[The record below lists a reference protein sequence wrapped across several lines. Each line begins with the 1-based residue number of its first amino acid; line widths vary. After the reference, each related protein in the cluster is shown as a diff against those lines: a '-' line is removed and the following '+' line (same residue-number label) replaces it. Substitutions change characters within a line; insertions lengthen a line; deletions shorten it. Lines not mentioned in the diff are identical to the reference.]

1 MATSNTTD
9 ALLWYTNRIIDNKET
24 GVLEGRTLDELRSA
38 LDLATEE
45 ELVQLTDILF
55 RRKFNPLDYVQ
66 TPDPIE
72 LQSRDREAWLD
83 AIEDRFRFLAADGLT
98 VLRGRSH
105 EFTYRQALIQVC
117 HYLKIPYSKKL
128 TTTDIEAEIF
138 LNLMGRAWKKLPASE
153 KKSLTVRVQR
163 SLAQSN
169 FSEPLPVHLQHNP
182 MSLLV
187 KGGSALAVSSI
198 IKPILLQQMAR
209 QLALHFAKYQVAKEA
224 VVRGGVAAAAQVESY
239 LVLQTAGRGMALNAA
254 RYGATRSVFAL
265 LGPVLWGYFFA
276 DLGWRA
282 IATNYGRIIPT
293 IFALA
298 QIRLTRTECWEPV

>member
-1 MATSNTTD
+1 M
-9 ALLWYTNRIIDNKET
+9 
-24 GVLEGRTLDELRSA
+24 DELRSA

-83 AIEDRFRFLAADGLT
+83 AIENRFRFLAADGLT

-198 IKPILLQQMAR
+198 IKPILLQQITR

-224 VVRGGVAAAAQVESY
+224 VVRGGAAAAAQVESY

>member
-1 MATSNTTD
+1 M
-9 ALLWYTNRIIDNKET
+9 
-24 GVLEGRTLDELRSA
+24 DELRAA
-38 LDLATEE
+38 LELATEE

-66 TPDPIE
+66 TPDPIDV
-72 LQSRDREAWLD
+72 QSLDREAWLD
-83 AIEDRFRFLAADGLT
+83 AIEQRFRFLAADGLT
-98 VLRGRSH
+98 VLQGRSK

-117 HYLKIPYSKKL
+117 RFLKIPYSKHL
-128 TTTDIEAEIF
+128 ATTDIEAEIF
-138 LNLMGRAWKKLPASE
+138 LNLMGRAWKCLPASE
-153 KKSLTVRVQR
+153 KRSLTVRVQR
-163 SLAQSN
+163 SLAQTN

-198 IKPILLQQMAR
+198 LKPILLEKMAC
-209 QLALHFAKYQVAKEA
+209 QFAIHFAKYQVAKDA
-224 VVRGGVAAAAQVESY
+224 IVQGGAAAAAQFQHY
-239 LVLQTAGRGMALNAA
+239 LTLQSARRGMALNAA
-254 RYGATRSVFAL
+254 RYGVTRGVFAC
-265 LGPVLWGYFFA
+265 LGPMLWGYFFA

-298 QIRLTRTECWEPV
+298 QIRLTRAECWEPV

>member
-1 MATSNTTD
+1 M
-9 ALLWYTNRIIDNKET
+9 
-24 GVLEGRTLDELRSA
+24 DELRAA
-38 LDLATEE
+38 LELATEE
-45 ELVQLTDILF
+45 ELIQLTDILF

-72 LQSRDREAWLD
+72 IQSRDREAWLD
-83 AIEDRFRFLAADGLT
+83 ALEERFRFLAADGLT
-98 VLRGRSH
+98 VLRGRTG

-128 TTTDIEAEIF
+128 TTTELEEEIF
-138 LNLMGRAWKKLPASE
+138 LNLMGRAWKRLPASE
-153 KKSLTVRVQR
+153 KKSLTARVQR

-169 FSEPLPVHLQHNP
+169 LSEPLPVHIQHDP
-182 MSLLV
+182 VGLLL

-198 IKPILLQQMAR
+198 LKPILLEQLAR
-209 QLALHFAKYQVAKEA
+209 QFAIHFARYQVAKETI
-224 VVRGGVAAAAQVESY
+224 VQGGAAAAAQFQNY
-239 LVLQTAGRGMALNAA
+239 LTLQTAKRGMAMNAA
-254 RYGATRSVFAL
+254 RYGTTRSVFAL

-293 IFALA
+293 IFAVA
-298 QIRLTRTECWEPV
+298 QIRLTRAECWEPV